1 MPEESSVFSKGGEVG
16 CLLQTLDWTSTPL
29 GEPCQ
34 WPHALRGAVSMVL
47 QCAHPMYIWW
57 GPELLCF
64 YNDAYRRSIGAERHP
79 SSLGRPGR
87 EVWAE
92 IWPIIGPQI
101 ERVMSGQGPIW
112 REDQRVPITR
122 DGKLEDVYWTYSYNP
137 IPDPDASGGVGGVLV
152 VCSETTSAVL
162 AARRHEQELLR
173 QREIFAQAPGFAIV
187 MSGPE
192 HHVDFVNDGHRV
204 LFGSDGWLGKPIR
217 EAFPDLRGQGFF
229 ELLDNVYASGQPY
242 RAARAP
248 VRFRPGGGDVEE
260 VRILDFVYAPVFGV
274 GGGVIGVFCQG
285 FDVTQ
290 QIKAEEDLREREEQL
305 RLAVESG
312 DVGLWDVD
320 AETGGLYWPARVKAM
335 FGIPPDVD
343 VTMADF
349 YAGLHPDDR
358 ERVTA
363 AFAAAADPA
372 QRALYDVEYRTVG
385 KEDGIIRW
393 VAAKGRGVFDATGR
407 CIRVIGAALDITE
420 RRVTQ
425 ESLRASEER
434 LRAADRKKDE
444 FLATLAH
451 ELRNPLAPIANAA
464 ALLQNP
470 SLDSG
475 KATRFAQMIMR
486 QTRAMAVL
494 LDDLLEVSRITTGK
508 LRLKKKSVSVAS
520 LVESALEPIRPAL
533 EAKGHALR
541 VEMDGGE
548 VLLEVDPVRISQV
561 LTNLLTNSIKY
572 SQPGGAIVLRTRA
585 TSRELTLE
593 VQDTGI
599 GLSTEQ
605 LPTVFEMFAQVAP
618 TIERTEG
625 GLGIGLA
632 VAKAIVEM
640 HGGRIQAASA
650 GLGKGATFTV
660 IVPRGEAVAPAPV
673 DADRRFG
680 DAKAAQE
687 PVLVADDNVDAAESL
702 AALLE
707 LDGYAVY
714 LAHDGMQAL
723 ELAKSVKPVA
733 CFLDLGMPRVNGY
746 DVARQLREAGN
757 GSAPL
762 LVATTGWGQAEDRRR
777 ALDAGFDV
785 HLTKPIDMTNVSQ
798 ALAGRSTASSTPK
811 GTGA

>member
-1 MPEESSVFSKGGEVG
+1 MAEKLTVFSRGGEVG
-16 CLLQTLDWTSTPL
+16 RLLEALDWTLTPL
-29 GEPCQ
+29 GEPSR
-34 WPHALRGAVSMVL
+34 WPHPLRGAVGMVL
-47 QCAHPMYIWW
+47 QSAHPMYIWW
-57 GPELLCF
+57 GPDLLCF

-79 SSLGRPGR
+79 SSLGRPAR

-92 IWPIIGPQI
+92 IWTVIGPQI
-101 ERVMSGQGPIW
+101 ENVMAGLGPTSH
-112 REDQRVPITR
+112 EDQLIPITR
-122 DGKLEDVYWTYSYNP
+122 DGKVEDVYWTYSYNP
-137 IPDPDASGGVGGVLV
+137 IPDLDAPNGVGGVLV
-152 VCSETTSAVL
+152 VCSETTPAVL
-162 AARRHEQELLR
+162 AAKRREQELVR
-173 QREIFAQAPGFAIV
+173 QREVFAQAPGFAIV

-192 HHVDFVNDGHRV
+192 HRVDFVNDGHRL
-204 LFGSDGWLGKPIR
+204 LFGSADWVGKPIR
-217 EAFPDLRGQGFF
+217 DAFPDIRGQGFY
-229 ELLDNVYASGQPY
+229 ELLDSVYASGKPY

-248 VRFRPGGGDVEE
+248 VRFRPAGRDSEE
-260 VRILDFVYAPVFGV
+260 VRILDFVYAPVFGAQGEV
-274 GGGVIGVFCQG
+274 TGIFCQG
-285 FDVTQ
+285 FDATQ
-290 QIKAEEDLREREEQL
+290 QIKAEEGLREREEQL
-305 RLAVESG
+305 RLAIESG

-320 AETGGLYWPARVKAM
+320 PETGGLFWPARVKAM
-335 FGIPPDVD
+335 FGISPDVD

-363 AFAAAADPA
+363 AFAASVDPA
-372 QRALYDVEYRTVG
+372 RRALYDVEYRTIG
-385 KEDGIIRW
+385 KEDGVVRW
-393 VAAKGRGVFDATGR
+393 VAAKGRGVFDATGN
-407 CIRVIGAALDITE
+407 CIRVIGSVLDITE
-420 RRVTQ
+420 RRATQ
-425 ESLRASEER
+425 ESLRISEER

-464 ALLQNP
+464 ALLQHP
-470 SLDSG
+470 SLDLE

-486 QTRAMAVL
+486 QTRAMGVL

-508 LRLKKKSVSVAS
+508 LQLKKKSVSVAS

-533 EAKGHALR
+533 ETKGHALR

-548 VLLEVDPVRISQV
+548 VLVEVDPVRMSQV

-585 TSRELTLE
+585 DAGDATLE

-599 GLSTEQ
+599 GLSQEQ

-640 HGGRIQAASA
+640 HGGRIEAASA
-650 GLGKGATFTV
+650 GLGQGSTFTV
-660 IVPRGEAVAPAPV
+660 VVPRGEVVAPAPV
-673 DADRRFG
+673 DVERRFG
-680 DAKAAQE
+680 DTHAAQE
-687 PVLVADDNVDAAESL
+687 PVVVADDNVDAAESL

-707 LDGYAVY
+707 LDGYAVH
-714 LAHDGMQAL
+714 LAHDGAEAL
-723 ELAKSVKPVA
+723 ELAKRVKPVA

-757 GSAPL
+757 GNAPL
-762 LVATTGWGQAEDRRR
+762 LIATTGWGQAEDRRR
-777 ALDAGFDV
+777 SLDAGFDV
-785 HLTKPIDMTNVSQ
+785 HLTKPIDMTSVSQ
-798 ALAGRSTASSTPK
+798 ALAGRLTASPK
-811 GTGA
+811 EGP

>member
-1 MPEESSVFSKGGEVG
+1 
-16 CLLQTLDWTSTPL
+16 
-29 GEPCQ
+29 
-34 WPHALRGAVSMVL
+34 
-47 QCAHPMYIWW
+47 MYIWW

-92 IWPIIGPQI
+92 IWPVIGPQI
-101 ERVMSGQGPIW
+101 EHVMSGQGPTW
-112 REDQRVPITR
+112 HEDQLVPITR

-137 IPDPDASGGVGGVLV
+137 IPDPDAANGVGGVLV
-152 VCSETTSAVL
+152 VCTETTATVL
-162 AARRHEQELLR
+162 AAKRREQELVR

-192 HHVDFVNDGHRV
+192 HRVDFVNDGHRV
-204 LFGSDGWLGKPIR
+204 LFGSGDWAGRPIR
-217 EAFPDLRGQGFF
+217 EAFPDIRGQGFF
-229 ELLDNVYASGQPY
+229 ELLDDVYASGQPY

-260 VRILDFVYAPVFGV
+260 VRILDFVYAPVFGADGEV
-274 GGGVIGVFCQG
+274 TGVFCQG

-290 QIKAEEDLREREEQL
+290 QIRAEQDLREREEQL
-305 RLAVESG
+305 RLAIESG

-320 AETGGLYWPARVKAM
+320 PATGGLFWPARVKAM
-335 FGIPPDVD
+335 FGISPDVD

-372 QRALYDVEYRTVG
+372 QRALYDVEYRTIG
-385 KEDGIIRW
+385 KEDGVVRW
-393 VAAKGRGVFDATGR
+393 VAAKGRGVFDEASK

-420 RRVTQ
+420 RRGTQ
-425 ESLRASEER
+425 ESLRVSEER

-464 ALLQNP
+464 ALLQHP
-470 SLDSG
+470 SLDSE

-486 QTRAMAVL
+486 QTRAMGVL

-508 LRLKKKSVSVAS
+508 LQLKKKSVSVAS

-533 EAKGHALR
+533 ETKGHALR

-548 VLLEVDPVRISQV
+548 VLLDVDPVRISQV

-572 SQPGGAIVLRTRA
+572 SPPGGAIVLRTGA
-585 TSRELTLE
+585 GPSEITLE
-593 VQDTGI
+593 VQDNGI
-599 GLSTEQ
+599 GLSPEQ

-640 HGGRIQAASA
+640 HGGRIEAASA
-650 GLGKGATFTV
+650 GLGQGSTFIV
-660 IVPRGEAVAPAPV
+660 VVPRGEAVAPAPV
-673 DADRRFG
+673 SADRRFG
-680 DAKAAQE
+680 DTPGRKS
-687 PVLVADDNVDAAESL
+687 PSSSRTTTS
-702 AALLE
+702 
-707 LDGYAVY
+707 
-714 LAHDGMQAL
+714 MQPSRLPPFSSSTATR
-723 ELAKSVKPVA
+723 STWRTM
-733 CFLDLGMPRVNGY
+733 GPRPWNW
-746 DVARQLREAGN
+746 REASDRLPVSWT
-757 GSAPL
+757 SACH
-762 LVATTGWGQAEDRRR
+762 E
-777 ALDAGFDV
+777 
-785 HLTKPIDMTNVSQ
+785 
-798 ALAGRSTASSTPK
+798 
-811 GTGA
+811 